1 MTLDRKKM
9 KKKRAA
15 GGETISLLSVDINSL
30 EAESL
35 SKSRASSMLDISET
49 ASGEENVLVS
59 SVFIKSHVFCL
70 HLCCNNLQMAFCK
83 VR

>member
-9 KKKRAA
+9 KKKRAV
-15 GGETISLLSVDINSL
+15 GGETISLLSVDMNSL

-49 ASGEENVLVS
+49 ASGKENV
-59 SVFIKSHVFCL
+59 
-70 HLCCNNLQMAFCK
+70 
-83 VR
+83 